1 MSVFNPELA
10 EVRFGYGLSPNIKP
24 PENMADLL
32 AGLQAADDMAVRFPI
47 ETFDTFRE
55 RMVALQLQFKIEGQN
70 RGTDKAK
77 AARKQR
83 KVVNREA
90 RVAATRWMVQSLMR
104 ATHSEHA
111 FRERLCAFWGDHFTA
126 RGKARVIRQ
135 GTGPYLEDAIRPNLT
150 GRFSDM
156 LLDAVMHPLMLHY
169 LDQERSMGPE
179 STRALRRRKPAGL
192 NENLAREVLELHT
205 LGVDGPYTQ
214 NDVRQLAELFTGMTV
229 QANVG
234 FKFRKDWAEP
244 GPETVLDKSYGPRPG
259 IEPIRAALQDLAA
272 HPATA
277 RHVAW
282 KLAVHFVS
290 DDPDTALIDHVA
302 QRFIET
308 DGDLLQ
314 VYAALLEH
322 PSAWVPT
329 LRNAKPPDAF
339 IASSFRALAI
349 DESSFDDLR
358 EKDLRAGLLVPLTMM
373 GQPWQAPSSPAG
385 WDEEDDAW
393 LTPQGL
399 AWRVQWSMAFPSR
412 LMKRLPDPR
421 KFVESALGPFATE
434 EVRFAAKSAE
444 SRNEAIGLV
453 LMAPAFQRR

>member
-1 MSVFNPELA
+1 MSVYSPELA
-10 EVRFGYGLSPNIKP
+10 EVRFGYGLSPNIEP
-24 PENMADLL
+24 PENAAKLL
-32 AGLQAADDMAVRFPI
+32 DGLRAVDDMASRFPI
-47 ETFDTFRE
+47 EPFDTFRE
-55 RMVALQLQFKIEGQN
+55 RMVAAQRQNKIRQKY
-70 RGTDKAK
+70 RGTAEAQ

-83 KVVNREA
+83 NVINREA
-90 RVAATRWMVQSLMR
+90 RIASMDWMVQSLMR

-126 RGKARVIRQ
+126 RGKRGVIRRA
-135 GTGPYLEDAIRPNLT
+135 TGPYLEEAIRPNLT
-150 GRFSDM
+150 GRFADM
-156 LLDAVMHPLMLHY
+156 LLDAVMHPLMIHY
-169 LDQERSMGPE
+169 LDQERSMGPG
-179 STRALRRRKPAGL
+179 SLRALKRGKDDGL

-205 LGVDGPYTQ
+205 LGVNGPYAQ
-214 NDVRQLAELFTGMTV
+214 DDVRQLAELFTGMTI
-229 QANVG
+229 QPNVG

-259 IEPIRAALQDLAA
+259 VDPIRAALQDLAA

-277 RHVAW
+277 RHIAW

-290 DDPDTALIDHVA
+290 DDPDNALIDHVA
-302 QRFIET
+302 NRFIET
-308 DGDLLQ
+308 DGDLMH

-322 PSAWVPT
+322 PSAWGRD

-339 IASSFRALAI
+339 IASSFRALAVQK
-349 DESSFDDLR
+349 SLFKNLH
-358 EKDLRAGLLVPLTMM
+358 EKDFRAGLLVPLAMM
-373 GQPWQAPSSPAG
+373 GQPWQAPSGPDG

-399 AWRVQWSMAFPSR
+399 AWRVQWSMAVPTR

-421 KFVESALGPFATE
+421 KFVESALGSFATD
-434 EVRFAAKSAE
+434 EVRFAARSAE

>member
-1 MSVFNPELA
+1 MSVYHPELA

-24 PENMADLL
+24 PEDATALL
-32 AGLQAADDMAVRFPI
+32 AGLQTVDDMAIRFPI
-47 ETFDTFRE
+47 EPFDDFRE
-55 RMVALQLQFKIEGQN
+55 RMVAAQLQNKIRRQN

-83 KVVNREA
+83 NIVNREA
-90 RVAATRWMVQSLMR
+90 RVAAMGWMVQSLMR

-126 RGKARVIRQ
+126 RGKRGVIRRA
-135 GTGPYLEDAIRPNLT
+135 TGPYLEEAIRPNLT

-156 LLDAVMHPLMLHY
+156 LLDAVMHPLMIHY
-169 LDQERSMGPE
+169 LDQERSMGPGSE
-179 STRALRRRKPAGL
+179 RALKRGKDAGL

-205 LGVDGPYTQ
+205 LGVNGPYTQ
-214 NDVRQLAELFTGMTV
+214 DDVRQLAELFTGMTIQV
-229 QANVG
+229 NVG
-234 FKFRKDWAEP
+234 FKFRKDWVEP

-259 IEPIRAALQDLAA
+259 LEPIRAALQDLAA

-290 DDPDTALIDHVA
+290 DDPDNALIDHVA
-302 QRFIET
+302 NRFIET
-308 DGDLLQ
+308 DGDLMQ

-322 PSAWVPT
+322 PSAWGPE

-339 IASSFRALAI
+339 IASSFRALAVHE
-349 DESSFDDLR
+349 DLFVDLR
-358 EKDLRAGLLVPLTMM
+358 EQDLRVGLLVPLAMM
-373 GQPWQAPSSPAG
+373 GQPWQAPTSPAG
-385 WDEEDDAW
+385 WDEEDESW

-399 AWRVQWSMAFPSR
+399 AWRVQWSMAVPTR

-421 KFVESALGPFATE
+421 NFVESALGSFATE